1 MSEHFQNSRTW
12 LTWRQRSRR
21 SSRHR
26 NPFSAAELLRGR
38 KHSTDSEI
46 YQNSTKNT
54 SGLTSSSQSS
64 PTSASSTLSSPT
76 TSITW
81 IQNSQPRE
89 SVSPHYF
96 ENSTGKIEYPT
107 KQTDWLRKIDDNA
120 DSSFLD
126 RLGFTGTGTYR
137 AIAHR
142 PRRLRT
148 TFTTYQLHALENA
161 FLINPYPD
169 VAVRDHLA
177 SKLNLSDGR
186 VQSGLAHQAQGVCHT
201 ALGVKIS
208 GNNENSTP
216 FSTLKC
222 VQTRRTEESRHL
234 DMKLS
239 SVRQPKNQYQ
249 NRWYVWFQNRRAK
262 HRKNERIRI
271 TSAKLLKGIEN
282 LSHTSTQLVSPAFR
296 PTVPSL
302 SIPDT
307 NSDLLRP
314 NWPQPSIRCNSV
326 AMDLS
331 ANLSGSCYTHYAPI
345 TLETMLTLL
354 SDPQVRTESSVL

>member
-1 MSEHFQNSRTW
+1 MSFMIARLLDTTRVHEPAQDVTDHHRSLLDCTLDTIRT
-12 LTWRQRSRR
+12 Q
-21 SSRHR
+21 SSSAPGQCDLLH
-26 NPFSAAELLRGR
+26 PLSAAELLQER
-38 KHSTDSEI
+38 KLSTDDEI
-46 YQNSTKNT
+46 YQNSAKNT
-54 SGLTSSSQSS
+54 SGLMGSSQSS
-64 PTSASSTLSSPT
+64 PSSSSSTLPSPT

-81 IQNSQPRE
+81 VQNSQPGE
-89 SVSPHYF
+89 SVSSHYY
-96 ENSTGKIEYPT
+96 ENATGKIEYLT
-107 KQTDWLRKIDDNA
+107 EQTNWLKKLADNA

-137 AIAHR
+137 AVAHR

-186 VQSGLAHQAQGVCHT
+186 VQ
-201 ALGVKIS
+201 
-208 GNNENSTP
+208 
-216 FSTLKC
+216 
-222 VQTRRTEESRHL
+222 
-234 DMKLS
+234 
-239 SVRQPKNQYQ
+239 
-249 NRWYVWFQNRRAK
+249 VWFQNRRAK

-271 TSAKLLKGIEN
+271 TSAKLLKGLEN
-282 LSHTSTQLVSPAFR
+282 LSHTSPQLVSPPFR

-302 SIPDT
+302 SIPVT
-307 NSDLLRP
+307 TSDLLKP

-331 ANLSGSCYTHYAPI
+331 ANLRSSCYSHYAPI
-345 TLETMLTLL
+345 TLEAMLTLL
-354 SDPQVRTESSVL
+354 SEPQIRTESSVL